1 MKHLMKFENF
11 KINEFVGVEEKFDID
26 EEVLSYVFSDL
37 LDKYTYLGIK
47 FNSIDN
53 KNFNIEVFD
62 SQPTDENHDLED
74 EFSFLKT
81 QKVYSQIKAHFDV
94 MDFSIK
100 SCEYDRKKIVINF
113 TIHQLS

>member
-11 KINEFVGVEEKFDID
+11 KINEFVDVEEKFDID

-47 FNSIDN
+47 LDSIDN
-53 KNFNIEVFD
+53 KSFSIEIFD
-62 SQPTDENHDLED
+62 EQPTDENHDLED
-74 EFSFLKT
+74 EFKFLKT
-81 QKVYSQIKAHFDV
+81 QKVYDRIKAHFDT
-94 MDFSIK
+94 MDFGIK
-100 SCEYDRKKIVINF
+100 ICEYDKKKNVINF